1 MTCTWA
7 CPPPIKTRCCCLGD
21 AKLVGGE
28 VEVEVVEED
37 WRLEDDWECIL
48 FECWE
53 GNERDDL

>member
-1 MTCTWA
+1 
-7 CPPPIKTRCCCLGD
+7 LGD